1 MKLPVYYNEEQRLYG
16 VSYYVSAQTFR
27 FGGENTDDNEDFRRA
42 QWIQNYKTYGTN
54 SMQVRR
60 LGEVLKE
67 YLSCDIIVPVPGS
80 TTDKNQ
86 MQHDFGGMYFRRVI
100 EVKKSKYNESGVKN
114 GFGSVNFDPKTLEI
128 DFAALDDVGAKR
140 VMLFDDV
147 AKTGRTIDGCRKM
160 FEEAGYEVECAVLGL
175 SWKMIPHRFPYDFF
189 KKGRSEA
196 KEKKRRKEIQSMAAD
211 IEEELGISA
220 DDLFPENRPAYHL
233 EGNRVV
239 WGEIFV
245 EGFSWDLK
253 SKALQALDEAEDLD
267 TLLHGVPMPDFAAIF
282 KKMIE

>member
-1 MKLPVYYNEEQRLYG
+1 MKLPVYYNEEHRVYG

-27 FGGENTDDNEDFRRA
+27 FGGESTEDNEDFKRA

-54 SMQVRR
+54 SLQVKRV
-60 LGEVLKE
+60 GEVLKE

-80 TTDKNQ
+80 ATDKNQ
-86 MQHDFGGMYFRRVI
+86 MQKDFGDSYFRRVV
-100 EVKKSKYNESGVKN
+100 EVRKAKYNESGVKN

-128 DFAALDDVGAKR
+128 DFTALDEAGATR

-175 SWKMIPHRFPYDFF
+175 SWKMIPHRFPYDLF

-196 KEKKRRKEIQSMAAD
+196 KEKKRRKEIEGMSDD
-211 IEEELGISA
+211 IEDQLDIRI

-233 EGNRVV
+233 EGNRVA
-239 WGEIFV
+239 WGEVFV
-245 EGFSWDLK
+245 DGFSWDLK
-253 SKALQALDEAEDLD
+253 SKALRALDESEELEGVLD
-267 TLLHGVPMPDFAAIF
+267 GVPVPDFAALF
-282 KKMIE
+282 KSML